1 MFMKNLI
8 LIGLLLVLTA
18 CHSSKNPFN
27 STSDSAQ
34 TAREEVAIDTIATLV
49 SKVQQQSKLFAAD
62 CKVHKVVL
70 FTDQSQIDGGLL
82 KFNKVGHRKIAI
94 PIDITLKGYIDF
106 SDFSVSNVQREGNL
120 LVITLPD
127 PKVVLTASKID
138 HQKARQ
144 FVSLT
149 RSNFTSDEVTRLA
162 HQGVDSIRSHANSFG
177 IIELAR
183 ASAART
189 LIPIAQHLG
198 YAENNVVVRY
208 RKEFNKSDWKQIVK
222 PLNSDRP

>member
-1 MFMKNLI
+1 M
-8 LIGLLLVLTA
+8 GLLLVLNA
-18 CHSSKNPFN
+18 CHSPQTPSQTSSNSS
-27 STSDSAQ
+27 STSE
-34 TAREEVAIDTIATLV
+34 TEVHRDTIATLV
-49 SKVQQQSKLFAAD
+49 SKVQQQSRLYAAD

-82 KFNKVGHRKIAI
+82 KFNKVGYRKIAI
-94 PIDITLKGYIDF
+94 PIDVTLKGYIDF
-106 SDFSVSNVQREGNL
+106 SDFSVNNVQREGDL

-127 PKVVLTASKID
+127 PKVTITASKID
-138 HQKARQ
+138 HQQARQ

-149 RSNFTSDEVTRLA
+149 RSNFTTDEVTRLA
-162 HQGVDSIRSHANSFG
+162 HQGVDSICSHANSFG

-189 LIPIAQHLG
+189 LIPIAQRLG

-222 PLNSDRP
+222 PLNSDRS

>member
-1 MFMKNLI
+1 M
-8 LIGLLLVLTA
+8 
-18 CHSSKNPFN
+18 H
-27 STSDSAQ
+27 
-34 TAREEVAIDTIATLV
+34 RDTIATLV
-49 SKVQQQSKLFAAD
+49 SKVQQQSRLYAAD

-82 KFNKVGHRKIAI
+82 KFNKVGYRKIAI
-94 PIDITLKGYIDF
+94 PIDVTLKGYIDF
-106 SDFSVSNVQREGNL
+106 SDFSVNNVQREGDL

-127 PKVVLTASKID
+127 PKVTITASKID
-138 HQKARQ
+138 HQQARQ

-149 RSNFTSDEVTRLA
+149 RSNFTTDEVTRLA

-189 LIPIAQHLG
+189 LIPIAQRLG

>member
-1 MFMKNLI
+1 M
-8 LIGLLLVLTA
+8 GLLLVLNA
-18 CHSSKNPFN
+18 CHSPQTPTNTSSNSS
-27 STSDSAQ
+27 STSE
-34 TAREEVAIDTIATLV
+34 TEVHRDTIATLV
-49 SKVQQQSKLFAAD
+49 SKVQQQSRLYAAD

-82 KFNKVGHRKIAI
+82 KFNKVGYRKIAI
-94 PIDITLKGYIDF
+94 PIDVTLKGYIDF
-106 SDFSVSNVQREGNL
+106 SDFSVNNVQREGNL

-138 HQKARQ
+138 HQQARQ

-149 RSNFTSDEVTRLA
+149 RSNFTTDEVTRLA

-189 LIPIAQHLG
+189 LIPIAQRLG

-222 PLNSDRP
+222 PLNSDRS

>member
-1 MFMKNLI
+1 MKNLI
-8 LIGLLLVLTA
+8 LMGLLLVLNA
-18 CHSSKNPFN
+18 CHSPQTPSQTSSNSS
-27 STSDSAQ
+27 STSE
-34 TAREEVAIDTIATLV
+34 TEVHRDTIATLV
-49 SKVQQQSKLFAAD
+49 SKVQQQSRLYAAD

-82 KFNKVGHRKIAI
+82 KFNKVGYRKIAI
-94 PIDITLKGYIDF
+94 PIDVTLKGYIDF
-106 SDFSVSNVQREGNL
+106 SDFSVNNVQREGDL

-127 PKVVLTASKID
+127 PKVTITASKID
-138 HQKARQ
+138 HQQARQ

-149 RSNFTSDEVTRLA
+149 RSNFTTDEVTRLA

-189 LIPIAQHLG
+189 LLPIAQRVG

-222 PLNSDRP
+222 PLNSDRS

>member
-1 MFMKNLI
+1 M
-8 LIGLLLVLTA
+8 GLLLVLNA
-18 CHSSKNPFN
+18 CHSPQTPSQTSSNSS
-27 STSDSAQ
+27 STSE
-34 TAREEVAIDTIATLV
+34 TEVHRDTIATLV
-49 SKVQQQSKLFAAD
+49 SKVQQQSRLYAAD

-82 KFNKVGHRKIAI
+82 KFNKVGYRKIAI
-94 PIDITLKGYIDF
+94 PIDVTLKGYIDF
-106 SDFSVSNVQREGNL
+106 SDFSVNNVQREGDL

-127 PKVVLTASKID
+127 PKVTITASKID
-138 HQKARQ
+138 HQQARQ

-149 RSNFTSDEVTRLA
+149 RSNFTTDEVTRLA

-189 LIPIAQHLG
+189 LVPIAQRLG

-222 PLNSDRP
+222 PLNSDRS

>member
-8 LIGLLLVLTA
+8 LMGLLLVLNA
-18 CHSSKNPFN
+18 CHSPQTPSQTSSNSS
-27 STSDSAQ
+27 STSE
-34 TAREEVAIDTIATLV
+34 TEVHRDTIATLV
-49 SKVQQQSKLFAAD
+49 SKVQQQSRLYAAD

-82 KFNKVGHRKIAI
+82 KFNKVGYRKIAI
-94 PIDITLKGYIDF
+94 PIDVTLKGYIDF
-106 SDFSVSNVQREGNL
+106 SDFSVNNVQREGDL

-127 PKVVLTASKID
+127 PKVTITASKID
-138 HQKARQ
+138 HQQARQ

-149 RSNFTSDEVTRLA
+149 RSNFTTDEVTRLA

-189 LIPIAQHLG
+189 LVPIAQRLG

-222 PLNSDRP
+222 PLNSDRS

>member
-1 MFMKNLI
+1 M
-8 LIGLLLVLTA
+8 GLLLVLNA
-18 CHSSKNPFN
+18 CHSPQTPSQTSSNSS
-27 STSDSAQ
+27 STSE
-34 TAREEVAIDTIATLV
+34 TEVHRDTIATLV
-49 SKVQQQSKLFAAD
+49 SKVQQQSRLYAAD

-82 KFNKVGHRKIAI
+82 KFNKVGYRKIAI
-94 PIDITLKGYIDF
+94 PIDVTLKGYIDF
-106 SDFSVSNVQREGNL
+106 SDFSVNNVQREGDL

-127 PKVVLTASKID
+127 PKVTITASKID
-138 HQKARQ
+138 HQQARQ

-149 RSNFTSDEVTRLA
+149 RSNFTTDEVTRLA

-189 LIPIAQHLG
+189 LIPIAQRLG

-222 PLNSDRP
+222 PLNNDRS

>member
-1 MFMKNLI
+1 M
-8 LIGLLLVLTA
+8 GLLLVLNA
-18 CHSSKNPFN
+18 CHSPQTPSQTSSNSS
-27 STSDSAQ
+27 STSE
-34 TAREEVAIDTIATLV
+34 TEVHRDTIATLV
-49 SKVQQQSKLFAAD
+49 SKVQQQSRLYAAD

-70 FTDQSQIDGGLL
+70 FTDQSQINGGLL
-82 KFNKVGHRKIAI
+82 KFNKVGYRKIAI
-94 PIDITLKGYIDF
+94 PIDVTLKGYIDF
-106 SDFSVSNVQREGNL
+106 SDFSVNNVQREGDL

-127 PKVVLTASKID
+127 PKVTITASKID
-138 HQKARQ
+138 HQQARQ

-149 RSNFTSDEVTRLA
+149 RSNFTTDEVTRLA

-189 LIPIAQHLG
+189 LIPIAQRLG

-222 PLNSDRP
+222 PLNSDRS

>member
-1 MFMKNLI
+1 M
-8 LIGLLLVLTA
+8 GLLLVLNA
-18 CHSSKNPFN
+18 CHSSQTPSQTSSNSS
-27 STSDSAQ
+27 STSE
-34 TAREEVAIDTIATLV
+34 TEVHRDTIATLV
-49 SKVQQQSKLFAAD
+49 SKVQQQSRLYAAD

-82 KFNKVGHRKIAI
+82 KFNKVGYRKIAI
-94 PIDITLKGYIDF
+94 PIDVTLKGYIDF
-106 SDFSVSNVQREGNL
+106 SDFSVNNVQREGDL

-127 PKVVLTASKID
+127 PKVTITASKID
-138 HQKARQ
+138 HQQARQ

-149 RSNFTSDEVTRLA
+149 RSNFTTDEVTRLA

-189 LIPIAQHLG
+189 LIPIAQRLG

>member
-18 CHSSKNPFN
+18 CHSSKTPFN

-82 KFNKVGHRKIAI
+82 KFNKVGYRKIAI
-94 PIDITLKGYIDF
+94 PIDVTLKGYIDF

-138 HQKARQ
+138 HQQARQ

-162 HQGVDSIRSHANSFG
+162 HQGVDSIRSHASSFG

-189 LIPIAQHLG
+189 LIPIAQRLG

>member
-8 LIGLLLVLTA
+8 LMGLLLVLNA
-18 CHSSKNPFN
+18 CHSPQTPSQTSSNSS
-27 STSDSAQ
+27 STSE
-34 TAREEVAIDTIATLV
+34 TEVHRDTIATLV
-49 SKVQQQSKLFAAD
+49 SKVQQQSRLYAAD

-82 KFNKVGHRKIAI
+82 KFNKVGYRKIAI
-94 PIDITLKGYIDF
+94 PIDVTLKGYIDF
-106 SDFSVSNVQREGNL
+106 SDFSVNNVQREGDL

-127 PKVVLTASKID
+127 PKVTITASKID
-138 HQKARQ
+138 HQQARQ

-149 RSNFTSDEVTRLA
+149 RSNFTTDEVTRLA

-189 LIPIAQHLG
+189 LIPIAQRLG

-222 PLNSDRP
+222 PLNSDRS

>member
-1 MFMKNLI
+1 M
-8 LIGLLLVLTA
+8 GLLLVLNA
-18 CHSSKNPFN
+18 CHSPQTPSQTSSNSS
-27 STSDSAQ
+27 STSE
-34 TAREEVAIDTIATLV
+34 TEVHRDTIATLV
-49 SKVQQQSKLFAAD
+49 SKVQQQSRLYAAD

-82 KFNKVGHRKIAI
+82 KFNKVGYRKIAI
-94 PIDITLKGYIDF
+94 PIDVTLKGYIDF
-106 SDFSVSNVQREGNL
+106 SDFSVNNVQREGDL

-127 PKVVLTASKID
+127 PKVTITASKID
-138 HQKARQ
+138 HQQARQ

-149 RSNFTSDEVTRLA
+149 RSNFTTDEVTRLA

-189 LIPIAQHLG
+189 LIPIAQRLG

-222 PLNSDRP
+222 PLNSDRS

>member
-1 MFMKNLI
+1 M
-8 LIGLLLVLTA
+8 GLLLVLNA
-18 CHSSKNPFN
+18 CHSPQTPSQTSSNSS
-27 STSDSAQ
+27 STSE
-34 TAREEVAIDTIATLV
+34 TEVHRDTIATLV

-82 KFNKVGHRKIAI
+82 KFNKVGYRKIAI
-94 PIDITLKGYIDF
+94 PIDVTLKGYIDF
-106 SDFSVSNVQREGNL
+106 SDFSVNNVQREGDL

-127 PKVVLTASKID
+127 PKVTITASKID
-138 HQKARQ
+138 HQQARQ

-149 RSNFTSDEVTRLA
+149 RSNFTTDEVTRLA

-189 LIPIAQHLG
+189 LIPIAQRLG

-222 PLNSDRP
+222 PLNSDRS

>member
-1 MFMKNLI
+1 M
-8 LIGLLLVLTA
+8 GLLLVLNA
-18 CHSSKNPFN
+18 CHSPQTPSQTSSNSS
-27 STSDSAQ
+27 STSE
-34 TAREEVAIDTIATLV
+34 TEVHRDTIATLV
-49 SKVQQQSKLFAAD
+49 SKVQQQSRLYAAD

-82 KFNKVGHRKIAI
+82 KFNKVGYRKIAI
-94 PIDITLKGYIDF
+94 PIDVTLKGYIDF
-106 SDFSVSNVQREGNL
+106 SDFSVNNVQREGDL

-127 PKVVLTASKID
+127 PKVTITASKID
-138 HQKARQ
+138 HQQARQ

-149 RSNFTSDEVTRLA
+149 RSNFTTDEVTRLA

>member
-1 MFMKNLI
+1 M
-8 LIGLLLVLTA
+8 GLLLVLNA
-18 CHSSKNPFN
+18 CHSPQTPSQTSSNSS
-27 STSDSAQ
+27 STSE
-34 TAREEVAIDTIATLV
+34 TEVHRDTIATLV
-49 SKVQQQSKLFAAD
+49 SKVQQQSRLYAAD

-82 KFNKVGHRKIAI
+82 KFNKVGYRKIAI
-94 PIDITLKGYIDF
+94 PIDVTLKGYIDF
-106 SDFSVSNVQREGNL
+106 SDFSVNNVQREGDL
-120 LVITLPD
+120 LVIRLPD
-127 PKVVLTASKID
+127 PKVTITASKID
-138 HQKARQ
+138 HQQARQ

-149 RSNFTSDEVTRLA
+149 RSNFTTDEVTRLA

-189 LIPIAQHLG
+189 LIPIAQRLG

-222 PLNSDRP
+222 PLNSDRS

>member
-1 MFMKNLI
+1 M
-8 LIGLLLVLTA
+8 
-18 CHSSKNPFN
+18 
-27 STSDSAQ
+27 
-34 TAREEVAIDTIATLV
+34 

-94 PIDITLKGYIDF
+94 PIDVTLKGYIDF

-149 RSNFTSDEVTRLA
+149 RSDFTSDEVTRLA

-189 LIPIAQHLG
+189 LIPIAQRLG